1 MKLEQIQ
8 GVNAGYV
15 AELYERYR
23 QDPDSVDA
31 ATRRVFESWV
41 PADQA
46 QQRATTSGADIHVIV
61 GAANLAEC
69 IRRYGHLAA
78 QIDPLGSAPHG
89 DPSLSPGE
97 HGITEDDLAQLPASL
112 IGGPVA
118 QTSAN
123 ALEAIEKLRRIYCST
138 TGFDVAQVF

>member
-23 QDPDSVDA
+23 QNPDSVDA
-31 ATRRVFESWV
+31 ATRQIFESWN

-46 QQRATTSGADIHVIV
+46 QQGGTTAAADLHVIV

-69 IRRYGHLAA
+69 LRRYSHLAA
-78 QIDPLGSAPHG
+78 QIDPLGSAPIG
-89 DPSLSPGE
+89 DPSLFPRA
-97 HGITEDDLAQLPASL
+97 HGITDD
-112 IGGPVA
+112 
-118 QTSAN
+118 
-123 ALEAIEKLRRIYCST
+123 
-138 TGFDVAQVF
+138 D

>member
-23 QDPDSVDA
+23 QNPDSVDA
-31 ATRRVFESWV
+31 ATRQIFESWI

-46 QQRATTSGADIHVIV
+46 QQGTTSRPDIHVIV

-69 IRRYGHLAA
+69 LRRYGHLAA
-78 QIDPLGSAPHG
+78 QIDPLGSVPIG
-89 DPSLSPGE
+89 DPSLSPRA
-97 HGITEDDLAQLPASL
+97 HGITDDDLRQLPASL
-112 IGGPVA
+112 IGGPV
-118 QTSAN
+118 
-123 ALEAIEKLRRIYCST
+123 
-138 TGFDVAQVF
+138 